1 MKSAL
6 GFEGVA
12 VAFGNPDFRLYA
24 LASIPSL
31 LGTWIQR
38 VAVLWLAWEL
48 TESGTWLG
56 VLAFADMLPVIVI
69 TPVAGAFADRL
80 DRLAISRLL
89 QYGMSLQALALA
101 ALVLAGWI
109 TIELLVLLAL
119 VSGILHAV
127 FHPFRQALIAN
138 MVRPHEL
145 VGAIAVNSITW
156 QMARSV
162 GPALAGVAI
171 LAWGAGVAIAI
182 NVVTYVPFLA
192 ALHLISVRRSH
203 GAAGGRSMAAIP
215 REIADGIRLAAS
227 HPAIGP
233 IFVLLFAIS
242 LAGRSAMELLPG
254 FAGAVFERDAMGLA
268 WLTSAG
274 GVGAMLGALFAV
286 RRSTPE
292 RMPGRV
298 IGSAILLAAAL
309 AGFVATDI
317 FAVALPCLALAA
329 FALAMG
335 GVGIQTIVQYAVP
348 ESFRGRLL
356 GLYGLLWLGCPAAG
370 TLVVGAL
377 SDVWG
382 FQAALASALALPVA
396 AWAWTAGRRRRIE
409 AGLVPPP

>member
-1 MKSAL
+1 MKRAL

-12 VAFGNPDFRLYA
+12 LAFGNPDFRLYA

-38 VAVLWLAWEL
+38 IAVLWLAWEL

-56 VLAFADMLPVIVI
+56 VLAFADMLPVIVL

-80 DRLAISRLL
+80 DRLATSRLL
-89 QYGMSLQALALA
+89 QYAMSAQALALA
-101 ALVLAGWI
+101 SLVLAGLI
-109 TIELLVLLAL
+109 TIELLVLLTF
-119 VSGILHAV
+119 VSGILHAI

-138 MVRPHEL
+138 MVRPPEL
-145 VGAIAVNSITW
+145 VGAIAVNSMMW
-156 QMARSV
+156 QAARSI
-162 GPALAGVAI
+162 GPALAGIAI

-182 NVVTYVPFLA
+182 NVVTYVPFLI
-192 ALHLISVRRSH
+192 ALHLISVRRH
-203 GAAGGRSMAAIP
+203 QAIGGKSLAAIP

-242 LAGRSAMELLPG
+242 LAGRAATELLPG

-292 RMPGRV
+292 RLPRRV
-298 IGSAILLAAAL
+298 IGSAILLVAAL

-317 FAVALPCLALAA
+317 FAVALPCLALSA

-335 GVGIQTIVQYAVP
+335 GVGIQTIVQYTVP
-348 ESFRGRLL
+348 EAFRGRVL
-356 GLYGLLWLGCPAAG
+356 GLYGLLWLGCPAVGLLA
-370 TLVVGAL
+370 VGAL
-377 SDVWG
+377 ADVWG
-382 FQAALASALALPVA
+382 FQAALASALLLPAVA
-396 AWAWTAGRRRRIE
+396 WVWTAGRRRSIE
-409 AGLVPPP
+409 AGLAPPA

>member
-1 MKSAL
+1 MKAAL
-6 GFEGVA
+6 GFDGVA
-12 VAFGNPDFRLYA
+12 IAFGNPDFRLYA

-56 VLAFADMLPVIVI
+56 ILAFADMLPVIVI

-80 DRLAISRLL
+80 DRLASSRLL
-89 QYGMSLQALALA
+89 QYGMSVQALALA
-101 ALVLAGWI
+101 VLVLGGLI
-109 TIELLVLLAL
+109 TIELLVLLTF
-119 VSGILHAV
+119 VSGILHAI

-138 MVRPHEL
+138 MVTPPEL
-145 VGAIAVNSITW
+145 VGAIAVNSMMW
-156 QMARSV
+156 QLARSV

-182 NVVTYVPFLA
+182 NVLTYVPFLI
-192 ALHLISVRRSH
+192 ALHLISVRRRH
-203 GAAGGRSMAAIP
+203 GAEGGKSLAAIP

-242 LAGRSAMELLPG
+242 LAGRAATELLPG

-292 RMPGRV
+292 RMPRRV
-298 IGSAILLAAAL
+298 IHSAVLLVAAL
-309 AGFVATDI
+309 SGFVATDI
-317 FAVALPCLALAA
+317 FALALPCLALSA
-329 FALAMG
+329 FALAVG
-335 GVGIQTIVQYAVP
+335 GVGIQTIVQYTVP
-348 ESFRGRLL
+348 ETFRGRVL
-356 GLYGLLWLGCPAAG
+356 GLYGLLWLGCPAVGLLA
-370 TLVVGAL
+370 VGAL

-382 FQAALASALALPVA
+382 FQAALASALLLPAA
-396 AWAWTAGRRRRIE
+396 AWAWTSGRRRRIE
-409 AGLVPPP
+409 AGLAPPS

>member
-1 MKSAL
+1 MKRAL

-12 VAFGNPDFRLYA
+12 LAFGNPDFRLYA

-80 DRLAISRLL
+80 DRLASSRLL
-89 QYGMSLQALALA
+89 QYGMSAQALALA
-101 ALVLAGWI
+101 SLVLAGLI
-109 TIELLVLLAL
+109 TIELLVLLTF
-119 VSGILHAV
+119 VSGILHAI

-138 MVRPHEL
+138 MVRPPEL
-145 VGAIAVNSITW
+145 VGAIAVNSMMW
-156 QMARSV
+156 QAARSI
-162 GPALAGVAI
+162 GPALAGIAI

-182 NVVTYVPFLA
+182 NVVTYVPFLI
-192 ALHLISVRRSH
+192 ALHLISVRRH
-203 GAAGGRSMAAIP
+203 GAAGGKSLAAIP
-215 REIADGIRLAAS
+215 REIADGVRLAAS

-242 LAGRSAMELLPG
+242 LAGRAATELLPG

-286 RRSTPE
+286 RRSAPQ
-292 RMPGRV
+292 RMPRRV
-298 IGSAILLAAAL
+298 IGSAILLVAAL

-317 FAVALPCLALAA
+317 FAVALPCLALSA

-335 GVGIQTIVQYAVP
+335 GVGIQTIVQYTVP
-348 ESFRGRLL
+348 EAFRGRVL
-356 GLYGLLWLGCPAAG
+356 GLYGLLWLGCPAVGLLA
-370 TLVVGAL
+370 VGAL

-382 FQAALASALALPVA
+382 FQVALASALLLPAA
-396 AWAWTAGRRRRIE
+396 AWVWTAGKRRSIE
-409 AGLVPPP
+409 TGLAPP

>member
-1 MKSAL
+1 MKRAL

-12 VAFGNPDFRLYA
+12 LAFGNPDFRLYA

-69 TPVAGAFADRL
+69 TPIAGAFADRL
-80 DRLAISRLL
+80 DRLASSRLL
-89 QYGMSLQALALA
+89 QYGMSAQALALA
-101 ALVLAGWI
+101 SLVLAGMI
-109 TIELLVLLAL
+109 TIEVLVLLTF
-119 VSGILHAV
+119 VSGILHAI

-138 MVRPHEL
+138 MVRPPEL
-145 VGAIAVNSITW
+145 VGAIAVNSMMW
-156 QMARSV
+156 QAARSI

-182 NVVTYVPFLA
+182 NVVTYVPFLI
-192 ALHLISVRRSH
+192 ALHLISVRRH
-203 GAAGGRSMAAIP
+203 EAVGGKSLAAIP
-215 REIADGIRLAAS
+215 REIVDGIRLAAS

-242 LAGRSAMELLPG
+242 LAGRAATELLPG

-292 RMPGRV
+292 RLPRRV
-298 IGSAILLAAAL
+298 IGSAVLLVAAL

-317 FAVALPCLALAA
+317 FALALPCLALSA

-335 GVGIQTIVQYAVP
+335 GVGIQTIVQYTVP
-348 ESFRGRLL
+348 EAFRGRVL
-356 GLYGLLWLGCPAAG
+356 GLYGLLWLGCPAVGLLA
-370 TLVVGAL
+370 VGAL
-377 SDVWG
+377 ADVWG
-382 FQAALASALALPVA
+382 FQAALASALLLPAA
-396 AWAWTAGRRRRIE
+396 AWVWIAGRRRGIE
-409 AGLVPPP
+409 AGLAPP

>member
-1 MKSAL
+1 MKRAL

-12 VAFGNPDFRLYA
+12 LAFGNPDFRLYA

-38 VAVLWLAWEL
+38 IAVLWLAWEL

-56 VLAFADMLPVIVI
+56 VLAFADMLPVIVL

-80 DRLAISRLL
+80 DRLATSRLL
-89 QYGMSLQALALA
+89 QYAMSAQALALA
-101 ALVLAGWI
+101 TLVLAGLI
-109 TIELLVLLAL
+109 TIELLVLLTF
-119 VSGILHAV
+119 VSGILHAI

-138 MVRPHEL
+138 MVKPPEL
-145 VGAIAVNSITW
+145 VGAIAVNSMMW
-156 QMARSV
+156 QTARSI

-182 NVVTYVPFLA
+182 NVTTYAPFLI
-192 ALHLISVRRSH
+192 ALHLISVRRH
-203 GAAGGRSMAAIP
+203 GAGGGKSLAAIP

-227 HPAIGP
+227 HQAIGP

-242 LAGRSAMELLPG
+242 LAGRAATELLPG

-286 RRSTPE
+286 RRSAPE
-292 RMPGRV
+292 RMPRRV
-298 IGSAILLAAAL
+298 IGSAVLLVAAL
-309 AGFVATDI
+309 TGFVATDI
-317 FAVALPCLALAA
+317 FAVALPCLAMSA

-335 GVGIQTIVQYAVP
+335 GVGIQTIVQYTVP
-348 ESFRGRLL
+348 EAFRGRVL
-356 GLYGLLWLGCPAAG
+356 GLYGLLWLGCPAIGLLA
-370 TLVVGAL
+370 VGAL
-377 SDVWG
+377 ADVWG
-382 FQAALASALALPVA
+382 FQAALASALLLPAA
-396 AWAWTAGRRRRIE
+396 AWVWIAGRRRRIE
-409 AGLVPPP
+409 AGLAPPP

>member
-1 MKSAL
+1 MKRAL

-12 VAFGNPDFRLYA
+12 LAFGNPDFRLYA

-38 VAVLWLAWEL
+38 IAVLWLAWEL

-80 DRLAISRLL
+80 DRLASSRLL
-89 QYGMSLQALALA
+89 QYAMSAQALVLA
-101 ALVLAGWI
+101 ALVLAGLI
-109 TIELLVLLAL
+109 TIELLVLLTF
-119 VSGILHAV
+119 VSGILHAI

-138 MVRPHEL
+138 MVRPPEL
-145 VGAIAVNSITW
+145 VGAIAVNSMMW
-156 QMARSV
+156 QAARSI

-182 NVVTYVPFLA
+182 NVATYVPFLV
-192 ALHLISVRRSH
+192 ALHLISVRRH
-203 GAAGGRSMAAIP
+203 GAAGGKSLAAIP

-227 HPAIGP
+227 HKAIGP

-242 LAGRSAMELLPG
+242 IAGRAATELLPG

-286 RRSTPE
+286 RRSAPE

-298 IGSAILLAAAL
+298 IGSAVLLVAAL

-317 FAVALPCLALAA
+317 FAVALPCLAVSA

-335 GVGIQTIVQYAVP
+335 GVGIQTIVQYTVP
-348 ESFRGRLL
+348 EAFRGRVL
-356 GLYGLLWLGCPAAG
+356 GLYGLLWLGCPAVGLLA
-370 TLVVGAL
+370 VGAL

-382 FQAALASALALPVA
+382 FQAALASALALPAA
-396 AWAWTAGRRRRIE
+396 AWVWTSGRRRKIE
-409 AGLVPPP
+409 AGLAPPA

>member
-1 MKSAL
+1 MKRAL

-12 VAFGNPDFRLYA
+12 LAFGNPDFRLYA

-38 VAVLWLAWEL
+38 IAVLWLAWEL

-56 VLAFADMLPVIVI
+56 VLAFADMLPVIVL

-80 DRLAISRLL
+80 DRLASSRLL
-89 QYGMSLQALALA
+89 QYAMSAQALALA
-101 ALVLAGWI
+101 SLVLAGLI
-109 TIELLVLLAL
+109 TIELLVLLTF
-119 VSGILHAV
+119 VSGILHAI

-138 MVRPHEL
+138 MVRPREL
-145 VGAIAVNSITW
+145 VGAIAVNSMMW
-156 QMARSV
+156 QAARSI
-162 GPALAGVAI
+162 GPALAGIAI

-182 NVVTYVPFLA
+182 NVVTYVPFLI
-192 ALHLISVRRSH
+192 ALHLISVRRH
-203 GAAGGRSMAAIP
+203 QAVGGKSLAAIP

-242 LAGRSAMELLPG
+242 LAGRAATELLPG

-292 RMPGRV
+292 RLPRRV
-298 IGSAILLAAAL
+298 IGSAILLVAAL

-317 FAVALPCLALAA
+317 FAVALPCLALSA

-335 GVGIQTIVQYAVP
+335 GVGIQTIVQYTVP
-348 ESFRGRLL
+348 ETFRGRVL
-356 GLYGLLWLGCPAAG
+356 GLYGLLWLGCPAVGLLA
-370 TLVVGAL
+370 VGAL
-377 SDVWG
+377 SDIWG
-382 FQAALASALALPVA
+382 FQAALASALLLPAA
-396 AWAWTAGRRRRIE
+396 AWVWTAGRRRSIE
-409 AGLVPPP
+409 AGLAPP